1 MNRAQVLGIPAV
13 TPEGAAAENQGEE
26 SDDDGAGAWGRAGWG
41 HECGVMSVLV
51 VTGTG
56 PRVGKTVVVAAMAA
70 LARDAGR
77 SVVVTKPAQTG
88 VAPDQPG
95 DLALV
100 TDLSGVTDVREFARF
115 SDAVSPA
122 AAARLS
128 GRPPLDLASCA
139 APIATL
145 AKSHDLVLVDGTDGL
160 LTRYDED
167 KTTIASLAAGL
178 TAPLLVVT
186 DVGDGSP
193 NRAALTLEAVRR
205 RGLECVGLVVGSW
218 PHQPDLVAR
227 GALADLSRLG
237 VPLLGALPEGAAA
250 LSREAFRD
258 LAHAVLVPALGG
270 IFDPASFAAEAAEL
284 TSSK

>member
-1 MNRAQVLGIPAV
+1 
-13 TPEGAAAENQGEE
+13 
-26 SDDDGAGAWGRAGWG
+26 
-41 HECGVMSVLV
+41 MSVLV

-56 PRVGKTVVVAAMAA
+56 PRVGKTVVVAAIAA

-100 TDLSGVTDVREFARF
+100 TDLSGVTEVQEFARF
-115 SDAVSPA
+115 DDAVSPA

-128 GRPPLDLASCA
+128 GRPPLDLARCA
-139 APIATL
+139 APIAAL

-193 NRAALTLEAVRR
+193 NRAALTLEAVRH
-205 RGLECVGLVVGSW
+205 RGLVCVGLVVGSW
-218 PHQPDLVAR
+218 PRQPDLVAR
-227 GALADLSRLG
+227 CALADLSRLG
-237 VPLLGALPEGAAA
+237 VPLLGALLEGAAS
-250 LSREAFRD
+250 LSREEFRD
-258 LAHAVLVPALGG
+258 MAHAVLVPALGG
-270 IFDPASFAAEAAEL
+270 RFDPAPFAADAAEL